1 MMAKYTRT
9 FKLPYLLWILAVIFI
24 IFYPM
29 LISIYVFLPLLI
41 GVMGYL
47 LILGI
52 EKEQKSYIF
61 MALVYFVNLEINL
74 SLPFFLTII
83 SSLVIYVL
91 FFQSLLHFRQCK
103 VCTPIIT
110 VILLDFFYLG
120 SLMVYDFIF
129 QETTIMLDNILL
141 YSLVI
146 DLLIVVIL

>member
-1 MMAKYTRT
+1 MRKHKRSL
-9 FKLPYLLWILAVIFI
+9 KLPFLLWIFTVIFI

-52 EKEQKSYIF
+52 EKDKNSYIIA
-61 MALVYFVNLEINL
+61 ALVYFINLEINL
-74 SLPFFLTII
+74 SLPYFLTII
-83 SSLVIYVL
+83 TSLLVYVL
-91 FFQSLLHFRQCK
+91 FFHSLLLFRKCK
-103 VCTPIIT
+103 LCTPIIT

-120 SLMVYDFIF
+120 ALLVYDFIF
-129 QETTIMLDNILL
+129 QETTIVLDNILL

-146 DLLIVVIL
+146 DLLVVVIL

>member
-1 MMAKYTRT
+1 MHK
-9 FKLPYLLWILAVIFI
+9 KPKPQHLSLLLWTASILFI
-24 IFYPM
+24 VFYPM

-52 EKEQKSYIF
+52 EKEKKLYILL
-61 MALVYFVNLEINL
+61 ALVYFINLEINL

-83 SSLVIYVL
+83 SSLMIYVL
-91 FFQSLLHFRQCK
+91 FFNSLKHFRNCRI
-103 VCTPIIT
+103 CTPILT

-120 SLMVYDFIF
+120 ALLSYDFIF
-129 QETTIMLDNILL
+129 QETTIILDNILL

-146 DLLIVVIL
+146 DLLVVVVL

>member
-1 MMAKYTRT
+1 MMRKHTRSL
-9 FKLPYLLWILAVIFI
+9 KLPYLLWIFALIFV

-52 EKEQKSYIF
+52 ENEKKSYIF
-61 MALVYFVNLEINL
+61 MALVYFINLEINL

-83 SSLVIYVL
+83 SSLLIYVL
-91 FFQSLLHFRQCK
+91 FFQSLLHFRKCK
-103 VCTPIIT
+103 VCIPVIT
-110 VILLDFFYLG
+110 VTLLDFFYLG
-120 SLMVYDFIF
+120 SLLAYDFIF